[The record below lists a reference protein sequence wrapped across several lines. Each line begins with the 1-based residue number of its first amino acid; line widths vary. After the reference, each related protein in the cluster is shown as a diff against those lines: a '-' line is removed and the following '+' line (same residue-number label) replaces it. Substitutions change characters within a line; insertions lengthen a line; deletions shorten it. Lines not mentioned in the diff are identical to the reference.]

1 MTKPWSGIK
10 PKRQANAKANPTM
23 ARRIVIIGANASG
36 VEAASA
42 ARKKDRTAEITLVTQ
57 EKNAGYSRCGLPFV
71 IGGQIANFKD
81 LIVYPPAYFQMLKLN
96 LRTETKAT
104 AINTKDKT
112 VTIQIKEGTTETLPY
127 DSLVIATGAD
137 SFMPP
142 IKGKEK
148 QGILSL
154 RGIEDGEK
162 IEAAVRAGAKS
173 AVIMGAG
180 LIGLEVGVGLIE
192 RGLKVAVVEMLP
204 QILPQLLD
212 ADMAKLVQQH
222 LEEKGMRILLGKGVE
237 EFLGEDKVTA
247 VKAGDDVIEAD
258 LFISAFGV
266 RANTKLAVEAGI
278 PLGESKAIKTNGR
291 METDVKDVY
300 AVGDCAEAPNIVT
313 HRPMCAQLGTI
324 AVRQGKVAGANAG
337 GDYSLFSGVLASA
350 VTRLF
355 EIEAGNTG
363 LTETAAQR
371 NRIEVVTGAISSKT
385 KADYFPGAKPIK
397 VKLVVEKESQ
407 RIIGAQVIGGEEVTQ
422 RINCL
427 SFAIQQ
433 GMTVRE
439 LAKAD
444 TAYAPPLCET
454 WEPMVL
460 AAEMVLMK
468 LR

>member
-1 MTKPWSGIK
+1 
-10 PKRQANAKANPTM
+10 M
-23 ARRIVIIGANASG
+23 ARRVIVIGANASG
-36 VEAASA
+36 IEAASA
-42 ARKKDRTAEITLVTQ
+42 ARKKDRTAEITLITD

-71 IGGQIANFKD
+71 IGGHIANFKD

-96 LRTETKAT
+96 LRSETKAT
-104 AINTKDKT
+104 AINTKEKT
-112 VTIQIKEGTTETLPY
+112 VTISTKEGDTEVLPY

-142 IKGKEK
+142 IKGREK
-148 QGILSL
+148 PGILSL

-162 IEAAVRAGAKS
+162 IDAAVKAGAKS

-180 LIGLEVGVGLIE
+180 LIGLEVGVGLME
-192 RGLKVAVVEMLP
+192 RGLKVTIVEMLP
-204 QILPQLLD
+204 QILPQMLD
-212 ADMAKLVQQH
+212 AEIAKMVQEH
-222 LEEKGMRILLGKGVE
+222 LQEKGMTILTSKGVE
-237 EFLGEDKVTA
+237 EFLGEDKVNA
-247 VKAGDDVIEAD
+247 VMAGGEKIEAD

-278 PLGESKAIKTNGR
+278 PLGEARAIKTNGR
-291 METDVKDVY
+291 METEVKDVY
-300 AVGDCAEAPNIVT
+300 AVGDCAEAPNIIT
-313 HRPMCAQLGTI
+313 HKPMCAQLGTI
-324 AVRQGKVAGANAG
+324 AVRQGKVAGTNAG
-337 GDYSLFSGVLASA
+337 GDYSQFSGVLASA
-350 VTRLF
+350 VTMLF
-355 EIEAGNTG
+355 EIQVGNTG
-363 LTETAAQR
+363 LTETAAAR
-371 NRIEVVTGAISSKT
+371 NRLEVVTGTISSKT
-385 KADYFPGAKPIK
+385 RADYFPGAKPIK

-407 RIIGAQVIGGEEVTQ
+407 RIIGGQVIGGEEVTQ

-427 SFAIQQ
+427 SFAIQK

>member
-1 MTKPWSGIK
+1 
-10 PKRQANAKANPTM
+10 M
-23 ARRIVIIGANASG
+23 ARRIIIVGANASG

-42 ARKKDRTAEITLVTQ
+42 ARKKDRTAEITLITQ
-57 EKNAGYSRCGLPFV
+57 EKTAGYSRCGLPFV
-71 IGGQIANFKD
+71 IGGQIPSFKD

-96 LRTETKAT
+96 LKNETKVT

-112 VTIQIKEGTTETLPY
+112 VTAVDKAGATETLPY

-137 SFMPP
+137 AFMPP
-142 IKGKEK
+142 IKGREK

-154 RGIEDGEK
+154 RNIEDGEK
-162 IEAAVRAGAKS
+162 IDEAVKNGAKS

-180 LIGLEVGVGLIE
+180 LIGLETGVALIE
-192 RGLKVAVVEMLP
+192 RGLKVSIVEMLP
-204 QILPQLLD
+204 QILPQMLD
-212 ADMAKLVQQH
+212 ADMAKMMQEH
-222 LEEKGMRILLGKGVE
+222 LQEKGMCILTGKMVE

-247 VKAGDDVIEAD
+247 IMAGGEKIEAD

-278 PLGESKAIKTNGR
+278 PLGETRAIKTNMR

-300 AVGDCAEAPNIVT
+300 AIGDCAEAPNMIT
-313 HRPMCAQLGTI
+313 HKQTCAQLGTI
-324 AVRQGKVAGANAG
+324 AVRQGKVAGINAA
-337 GDYSLFSGVLASA
+337 GDYAQFPGVIASA

-355 EIEAGNTG
+355 ETEAGVTG
-363 LTETAAQR
+363 LTENAAAR
-371 NRIEVVTGAISSKT
+371 ARIAVVTGAISSKT
-385 KADYFPGAKPIK
+385 AADYYPSAKPIK

-407 RIIGAQVIGGEEVTQ
+407 RIIGAQIVGGEEVTQ
-422 RINCL
+422 RINAL
-427 SFAIQQ
+427 SFAIQKQ
-433 GMTVRE
+433 MTVRE

-444 TAYAPPLCET
+444 TAYAPPLNET

>member
-1 MTKPWSGIK
+1 
-10 PKRQANAKANPTM
+10 M
-23 ARRIVIIGANASG
+23 ARRVIVIGANASG
-36 VEAASA
+36 IEAASA
-42 ARKKDRTAEITLVTQ
+42 ARKKDRTAEITLITD

-71 IGGQIANFKD
+71 IGGHIANFKD

-96 LRTETKAT
+96 LRSETKAT
-104 AINTKDKT
+104 AINTKEKT
-112 VTIQIKEGTTETLPY
+112 VTISTKEGDTEVLPY

-142 IKGKEK
+142 IKGREK
-148 QGILSL
+148 PGILSL

-162 IEAAVRAGAKS
+162 IDAAIKAGAKS

-180 LIGLEVGVGLIE
+180 LIGLEVGVGLME
-192 RGLKVAVVEMLP
+192 RGLKVTIVEMLP
-204 QILPQLLD
+204 QILPQMLD
-212 ADMAKLVQQH
+212 AEIAKMVQEH
-222 LEEKGMRILLGKGVE
+222 LQEKGMTILTSKGVE
-237 EFLGEDKVTA
+237 EFLGEDKVNA
-247 VKAGDDVIEAD
+247 VMAGGEKIEAD

-278 PLGESKAIKTNGR
+278 PLGEARAIKTNSR
-291 METDVKDVY
+291 METEVKDVY
-300 AVGDCAEAPNIVT
+300 AVGDCAEAPNIIT
-313 HRPMCAQLGTI
+313 HKPMCAQLGTI
-324 AVRQGKVAGANAG
+324 AVRQGKVAGTNAG
-337 GDYSLFSGVLASA
+337 GDYSQFSGVLASA
-350 VTRLF
+350 VTMLF
-355 EIEAGNTG
+355 EIQVGNTG
-363 LTETAAQR
+363 LTETAAAR
-371 NRIEVVTGAISSKT
+371 NRLEVVTGTISSKT
-385 KADYFPGAKPIK
+385 RADYFPGAKPIK

-407 RIIGAQVIGGEEVTQ
+407 RIIGGQVIGGEEVTQ

-427 SFAIQQ
+427 SFAIQK

>member
-1 MTKPWSGIK
+1 M
-10 PKRQANAKANPTM
+10 AK
-23 ARRIVIIGANASG
+23 RIVIIGANASG

-42 ARKKDRTAEITLVTQ
+42 ARKKDRQAEITLITQ
-57 EKNAGYSRCGLPFV
+57 EKTAGYSRCGLPFV
-71 IGGQIANFKD
+71 VGGQIQKFTD
-81 LIVYPPAYFQMLKLN
+81 LIVYPPAYFQMLKLD

-104 AINTKDKT
+104 AINTKEKT
-112 VTIQIKEGTTETLPY
+112 VTIQTKEDTTQTLPY
-127 DSLVIATGAD
+127 DSLIIATGAD
-137 SFMPP
+137 AFMPP

-148 QGILSL
+148 TGILSL
-154 RGIEDGEK
+154 RGIEDGER
-162 IEAAVRAGAKS
+162 IDTAVKAGAKS

-180 LIGLEVGVGLIE
+180 LIGLELGVGLME
-192 RGLKVAVVEMLP
+192 RGLTVTVVEMLP

-212 ADMAKLVQQH
+212 VDMAKLVQEH
-222 LEEKGMRILLGKGVE
+222 LEQKGMRILTCKPVE
-237 EFLGEDKVTA
+237 ELLGNDKVTA
-247 VKAGDDVIEAD
+247 VKAGGETIEAD
-258 LFISAFGV
+258 MFISAFGV
-266 RANTKLAVEAGI
+266 RANTKLAVDAGI
-278 PLGESKAIKTNGR
+278 PLGESRGIKTNGR
-291 METDVKDVY
+291 METEVRDVY
-300 AVGDCAEAPNIVT
+300 AVGDCAEAPNLIT

-324 AVRQGKVAGANAG
+324 AVRQGKVAGANAAG
-337 GDYSLFSGVLASA
+337 SYSLFSGVLASA

-363 LTETAAQR
+363 LTETAAAR

-407 RIIGAQVIGGEEVTQ
+407 HIVGGQIVGGEEVTQ